1 MHPDDDNRSVL
12 SVQTDSSYS
21 SNSSKSG
28 RFIDNRGL
36 LDDDPQLAMQDMLQ
50 MSGGGSA
57 SHTYAGLS
65 SPSIPHHV
73 FSQVPILPELTNL
86 HLPTT
91 GRRVKESIAE
101 VAADLNKDLVQ
112 AILEVTYAQG
122 LNARD
127 KLFTASNLFTN
138 LTKTHRSLR
147 YAIICYIWTHHEKSK
162 VKTTVASII
171 QDYAL
176 ASSDTETKALLEAC
190 SNGHT
195 CNFMLSSSLITVD
208 QLPRV
213 QRLKINISMST
224 QEFEYATSQW
234 LILWQ

>member
-57 SHTYAGLS
+57 SHTLGSL
-65 SPSIPHHV
+65 PHHV
-73 FSQVPILPELTNL
+73 YSQVPILPALTNL

-101 VAADLNKDLVQ
+101 VVADLDKNLVQ
-112 AILEVTYAQG
+112 AIIEVTYA
-122 LNARD
+122 
-127 KLFTASNLFTN
+127 
-138 LTKTHRSLR
+138 H
-147 YAIICYIWTHHEKSK
+147 
-162 VKTTVASII
+162 
-171 QDYAL
+171 
-176 ASSDTETKALLEAC
+176 
-190 SNGHT
+190 
-195 CNFMLSSSLITVD
+195 
-208 QLPRV
+208 
-213 QRLKINISMST
+213 
-224 QEFEYATSQW
+224 
-234 LILWQ
+234 